1 MKKKPYS
8 PCFATSVG
16 VLAFAATVSA
26 ADLYYDL
33 DPATADIDGGAGNWA
48 DANWK
53 TTPGGPGGI
62 NWSANDSAFFNPIIG
77 SPDATTITLGGPETA
92 TAVIFNGAGYTLT
105 GGTLALAGT
114 GASNW
119 INMNADGAIESA
131 LGHLRFRGTGEA
143 TISGGGTISGRG
155 ILGDGGGNLVTV
167 RQTAGTVTINDY
179 LMVGGNNV
187 ADSQGHYIMDGGALT
202 ISQGIYLGWGGADR
216 IGTFTQNGGTV
227 TTQTGNQGI
236 QLGIGGG
243 KGYYNLN
250 GGTLISNFGQFGS
263 PYSGAFTF
271 GGGTFQAATSFDTN
285 RQTGVA
291 TTIADGATGRIDTGV
306 HTVTWSTALTGAA
319 ANGLVKSGTGL
330 LVLSGANSYA
340 GDTTINAGTLRLGNA
355 SAAGNSSGTIS
366 ANRTNSNDSN
376 TKSSLDLRGY
386 SLSNPITIG
395 ARNPGVGDAGALQ
408 NTLAGSTSVLDGSL
422 QIGGENY
429 GGGDGN
435 ITFQGLVSGAAA
447 FGNSYSL
454 FKQGG
459 GVWKFENTAN
469 TFDGFYY
476 QIGGTT
482 EVTRLANLNE
492 PSSLGQ
498 ATTVTANR
506 LSFGWNGGGGGTLRF
521 VGDTPSTSDRV
532 FVLQGATAAA
542 SNAIE
547 AAGTTAGATLTLTGG
562 ISAGRAGSY
571 KVALGGDHTGDNEHA
586 GTIAN
591 GAGTVDLTK
600 QGMGRWILS
609 GANTYTGATTVS
621 EGTLQLTHAMLADT
635 AAVTVAT
642 GATLHLAFTGSP
654 DVVGSLT
661 LGDSVMGPGTY
672 NATTH
677 PGLLAGTGS
686 IQIIGAA
693 NDYDDW
699 AGPSGFDLAGGP
711 DDDDDGDGL
720 TNFDEYAFGLDPTD
734 GASVSPVTA
743 PDKAAGTFTYTRRLL
758 LLTGLD
764 CIYESSTNLADWD
777 EFTPLSWTSDS
788 GDPVETI
795 TVTLPDG
802 LLAEGV
808 LFLRVKAVQE

>member
-1 MKKKPYS
+1 LAATCRLDPTTLNQMKNKPYP

-16 VLAFAATVSA
+16 VLAFAATVNA

-33 DPATADIDGGAGNWA
+33 SPATADIDGGAGNWA

-53 TTPGGPGGI
+53 TTPGGTGGI

-77 SPDATTITLGGPETA
+77 SPDATTITLSGPETA
-92 TAVIFNGAGYTLT
+92 TAVTFNGAGYTLT
-105 GGTLALAGT
+105 GGTLSLAGT

-119 INMNADGAIESA
+119 IDMNADGTIESA

-263 PYSGAFTF
+263 PYSGTFTF
-271 GGGTFQAATSFDTN
+271 GGGTFRAADSFDTN

-291 TTIADGATGRIDTGV
+291 TTIADGATARIDTGV
-306 HTVTWSTALTGAA
+306 NSVTWSTALTGAA

-355 SAAGNSSGTIS
+355 SAAGNSSGMIS
-366 ANRTNSNDSN
+366 VNRTNSNDPN
-376 TKSSLDLRGY
+376 TKTTLDLRGY

-408 NTLAGSTSVLDGSL
+408 NTLAGSTSMLGGSL

-435 ITFQGLVSGAAA
+435 ITFQGVVSGAAA
-447 FGNSYSL
+447 FGNSYAF

-469 TFDGFYY
+469 TFDGFFY

-498 ATTVTANR
+498 ATTGTANR

-547 AAGTTAGATLTLTGG
+547 AAGTSEGATLTLTGG

-571 KVALGGDHTGDNEHA
+571 TVALGGDHTGDNGYA

-591 GAGTVDLTK
+591 GAGTVGLTK
-600 QGMGRWILS
+600 QGAGRWILS
-609 GANTYTGATTVS
+609 ADNTYTGATSVS
-621 EGTLQLTHAMLADT
+621 AGTLLVTGALGNS
-635 AAVTVAT
+635 AVTVADGATLGGSGTLGGPLTFEAGARLDLT
-642 GATLHLAFTGSP
+642 GATLGLISTNILSVAAGQSIAFADFSFA
-654 DVVGSLT
+654 DLVGWNWL
-661 LGDSVMGPGTY
+661 DAPAGTY
-672 NATTH
+672 TLIGGGGTVTLAGSTPTAADPFDFGNGKSGYFQQGSFQAVII
-677 PGLLAGTGS
+677 PEPVAALLAPLGLLALLRRRRTH
-686 IQIIGAA
+686 
-693 NDYDDW
+693 
-699 AGPSGFDLAGGP
+699 
-711 DDDDDGDGL
+711 
-720 TNFDEYAFGLDPTD
+720 
-734 GASVSPVTA
+734 GAS
-743 PDKAAGTFTYTRRLL
+743 
-758 LLTGLD
+758 
-764 CIYESSTNLADWD
+764 
-777 EFTPLSWTSDS
+777 
-788 GDPVETI
+788 
-795 TVTLPDG
+795 
-802 LLAEGV
+802 
-808 LFLRVKAVQE
+808 